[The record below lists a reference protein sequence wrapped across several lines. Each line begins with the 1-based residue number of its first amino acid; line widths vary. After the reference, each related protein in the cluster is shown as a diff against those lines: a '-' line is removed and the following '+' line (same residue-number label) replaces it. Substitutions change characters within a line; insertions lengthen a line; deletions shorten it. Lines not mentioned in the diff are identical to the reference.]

1 MCSWDETCLSRL
13 FIASLRLFRDAS
25 LSIMIMVLIMSL
37 LMFPPSSLSEV
48 VLFASLFVPVN
59 GVNGLILYMER
70 KRIYP

>member
-1 MCSWDETCLSRL
+1 
-13 FIASLRLFRDAS
+13 
-25 LSIMIMVLIMSL
+25 MIMVLIMSL